1 MISLISQKICRTR
14 LCEMSLLWPNLK
26 MMIMMCFMLLI
37 FYGTVSCQMNSALE
51 HASLFGSL
59 VFASGHVSKWIS
71 KEM

>member
-1 MISLISQKICRTR
+1 
-14 LCEMSLLWPNLK
+14 